1 MQSKRQSMPPTG
13 SSSAGAACSRGSLR
27 VWQFHAALA
36 FQILVT
42 GEAGAK
48 E

>member
-1 MQSKRQSMPPTG
+1 MQSKRQIEASHWWFG
-13 SSSAGAACSRGSLR
+13 NLR
-27 VWQFHAALA
+27 VWQFHATLA

-42 GEAGAK
+42 GQAGAK